1 MARAHGL
8 DLNFSTAWLVLVVNN
23 WVERGHKVT
32 LAVPEVPP
40 PELDLGGVLETFI
53 LHCSR
58 PRPSMLDFASLTGA
72 VVITEDDFNDLQG
85 MKLKWDEVI
94 RNRLLAPVFADDGV
108 EEFIQWPN
116 DPLGPWGPT
125 LDDFLRF

>member
-1 MARAHGL
+1 
-8 DLNFSTAWLVLVVNN
+8 
-23 WVERGHKVT
+23 
-32 LAVPEVPP
+32 
-40 PELDLGGVLETFI
+40 
-53 LHCSR
+53 
-58 PRPSMLDFASLTGA
+58 MLDFASLTGA

-85 MKLKWDEVI
+85 MKLEWDEVI
-94 RNRLLAPVFADDGV
+94 RNRLLVPVFADDGV